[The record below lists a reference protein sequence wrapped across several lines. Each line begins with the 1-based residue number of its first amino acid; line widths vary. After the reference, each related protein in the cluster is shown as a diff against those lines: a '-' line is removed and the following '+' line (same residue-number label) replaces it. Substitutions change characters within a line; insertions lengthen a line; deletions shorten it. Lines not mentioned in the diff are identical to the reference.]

1 MIPGRKYSD
10 AEIKDA
16 RARFERANKEF
27 DKVLEHLDREISETL
42 RNYWKRQS
50 ERAPFILASL
60 EMAQLLGHWAKWA
73 GTIGFAFYFHEVLVR
88 EAPDSVFHIV
98 IAHELAHAL
107 QMARENVFFL
117 ELVANPERMAAH
129 ERTAA
134 RLTEEWGFNQL
145 AANAWCEKHIG

>member
-60 EMAQLLGHWAKWA
+60 ETAQLLGHSVKWA

-88 EAPDSVFHIV
+88 EAPDSVFHTV

-107 QMARENVFFL
+107 QGVN
-117 ELVANPERMAAH
+117 
-129 ERTAA
+129 
-134 RLTEEWGFNQL
+134 
-145 AANAWCEKHIG
+145 